1 MQNQCLGIVIR
12 TIKYGDS
19 GIIAQILTDKYGMQ
33 SFLVKGVHSK
43 KTKLKISL
51 FGTLNILQLQI
62 HFKENR
68 NIQSIREATPEFPMH
83 NSHSDIVKN
92 AMLLYVA
99 DVMKE
104 CLKSHP
110 MADNNLFQFLMNTIS
125 QIENCKVDSHFP
137 LKFMIELSQHLGFSI
152 LHSSDLHFVSDDD
165 DNHALGFLSDGE
177 GINKVELFREIN
189 LGNIQLNKAA
199 RKKMLNTI
207 HEHFKQHLDDKF
219 SIKSAEVLEE
229 VFL

>member
-1 MQNQCLGIVIR
+1 MQNQCIGIVIR

-19 GIIAQILTDKYGMQ
+19 GIVAQILTDKHGMQ

-51 FGTLNILQLQI
+51 FSTLNILQMQI
-62 HFKENR
+62 LFKENR
-68 NIQSIREATPEFPMH
+68 SIQNIREATPEFPLH

-92 AMLLYVA
+92 SMLLYVA
-99 DVMKE
+99 EVMKE

-110 MADNNLFQFLMNTIS
+110 VADHNLFQFLMNTILH
-125 QIENCKVDSHFP
+125 IESRKVDSHFP

-152 LHSSDLHFVSDDD
+152 LYSNDFHFDSGDN
-165 DNHALGFLSDGE
+165 DNHDIGILSDGE
-177 GINKVELFREIN
+177 GNSRIELFREIS
-189 LGNIQLNKAA
+189 LGTIQLTKAA

-207 HEHFKQHLDDKF
+207 HEHFKEHLDDKF

>member
-19 GIIAQILTDKYGMQ
+19 GIIAQILTDKHGMQ

-51 FGTLNILQLQI
+51 FSTLNILQLQI
-62 HFKENR
+62 IFKENR
-68 NIQSIREATPEFPMH
+68 NIQNIREATPEFPLH

-92 AMLLYVA
+92 TMLLYIA
-99 DVMKE
+99 EVMKE

-110 MADNNLFQFLMNTIS
+110 VADHSLFQFLENTILH
-125 QIENCKVDSHFP
+125 IENQKVDSHFP

-152 LHSSDLHFVSDDD
+152 LHSNDLHYVS
-165 DNHALGFLSDGE
+165 E
-177 GINKVELFREIN
+177 GIVDDMPGVLTDGNSDEQVELFREISAGSIS
-189 LGNIQLNKAA
+189 LSKTD
-199 RKKMLNTI
+199 RKKLLKKI

-219 SIKSAEVLEE
+219 TIKSAEVLEE